1 MRDIERSW
9 QQDEYTQDMFFLEI
23 TIPWSS
29 QIRLIYQH
37 GEASSFMQSRM
48 QSNIG
53 TGLRISSS
61 TIFVDVPLC
70 SRTTASDIFALA
82 SITSYTSPSC
92 WIPER
97 GRSLKP
103 CLTLRIGLRK
113 CSNHIRA
120 LRISRACWMEPRSE
134 MRAWILVREN
144 SWRVG
149 STESLIGGVISIYR
163 FSSCTK
169 KSYKDRAVNGSGE

>member
-1 MRDIERSW
+1 M
-9 QQDEYTQDMFFLEI
+9 
-23 TIPWSS
+23 
-29 QIRLIYQH
+29 
-37 GEASSFMQSRM
+37 SFQQSRM
-48 QSNIG
+48 QTMSG
-53 TGLRISSS
+53 TRCRISCSH
-61 TIFVDVPLC
+61 INVDAPLFSGAAALC
-70 SRTTASDIFALA
+70 TFALA
-82 SITSYTSPSC
+82 SIMSSTSPSC

-120 LRISRACWMEPRSE
+120 LGISSACCMEPRLE

-149 STESLIGGVISIYR
+149 STESLIGVDISIYR